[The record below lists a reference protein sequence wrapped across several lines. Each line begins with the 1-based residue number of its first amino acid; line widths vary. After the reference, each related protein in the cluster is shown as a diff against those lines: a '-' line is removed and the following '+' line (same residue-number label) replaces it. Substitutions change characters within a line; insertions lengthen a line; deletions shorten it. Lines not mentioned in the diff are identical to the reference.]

1 MKKLI
6 ALLLLLSSV
15 ACKSQYYL
23 PATNF
28 YQYIATNVP
37 TIGPNTTV
45 SNLTITGT
53 ATATNIKSGTV
64 YTTNLNAYNIFGTNQ
79 ITSYGP
85 INAST
90 DIYATNNLYTAGIFD
105 MTGSGSGKYFYLATS
120 GNIRIHNNNSYNV
133 ASWDTGSFVLN
144 PPSASGSINLSYAN
158 GTGGVIFGNGSSGAA
173 GSISSSGN
181 FTNAGSINSAGNI
194 VAWGNITNKGGYYG
208 AGNITNTGSYN
219 SPAAIITSAPIS
231 CNVVTNNGFVWY
243 TVSNS
248 TAANGSLLT
257 LTDAF
262 YFRVTNGWFRI
273 K

>member
-6 ALLLLLSSV
+6 ALFLLLSSV

-37 TIGPNTTV
+37 TIAPNTTV
-45 SNLTITGT
+45 SNLTIIGT

-64 YTTNLNAYNIFGTNQ
+64 YTTNLNAYNVFGTNQ
-79 ITSYGP
+79 ITSFGTLNCNGGGAVNAAGD
-85 INAST
+85 INVSGII
-90 DIYATNNLYTAGIFD
+90 DMNGAGA
-105 MTGSGSGKYFYLATS
+105 GKYFYLASS
-120 GNIRIHNNNSYNV
+120 GNIRIHNNFSYNV
-133 ASWDTGSFVLN
+133 GSWDANNFVLN

-181 FTNAGSINSAGNI
+181 FTNAGSIDSAKGI
-194 VAWGNITNKGGYYG
+194 TAWGNVTNKGGYYG
-208 AGNITNTGSYN
+208 SG
-219 SPAAIITSAPIS
+219 PIITSSPIS
-231 CNVVTNNGFVWY
+231 CNVVTNNGMIWY
-243 TVSNS
+243 SYATN
-248 TAANGSLLT
+248 ANPSFLTGPSGSICT
-257 LTDAF
+257 T
-262 YFRVTNGWFRI
+262 TNGQLFVRSNTVWLL